1 MSSERNMQ
9 DILHRL
15 LAMPVESEVVE
26 FKEAKNSFDFDVIG
40 KYFSA
45 LANEA
50 NLKGDAVAWLVFG
63 IHNKGEIVGSSF
75 RAQPKKLTSL
85 KQEISNHM
93 THGISFVDIHE
104 LRENGKRILLF
115 EIPAAP
121 RSTPVAFKGHWYG
134 RNGESL
140 VPLNIEKLGRILLQ
154 AMVNDWS
161 AEIVADASLDDL
173 DPAAM
178 LLARENF
185 KKKNPRL
192 ADDVGAWDDAAF
204 LQNAKLSIRGKLTR
218 AAILLLGKNQ
228 SEFFLG
234 GNTKIRWVLKDYA
247 GNDKDYE
254 IFGLPWLLAVDKVFM
269 RIRNVKYRY
278 MQQGTVFPQEMDT
291 YDPLSIREALNNCI
305 AHQDYRLAGRIN
317 VIEHEDDLRFTNL
330 GSFLPGD
337 VQQFLMED
345 TPPERY
351 RNHFLV
357 EAMRN
362 LNLVDTVGGGV
373 RKMFL
378 AQRERLFPLPE
389 YDFTRDRVSVTLVGK
404 VLDLDY
410 ANTLA
415 ANKDLNLFEIMA
427 LDKVQKRKPLNED
440 EEKQLK
446 KKHLI
451 EGRKPNYFIAKS
463 VAQKTGQKAEY
474 TKNSPYPKQHLV
486 SLIQKL
492 LTDHNAASRQDIDK
506 LLWNMLPDWM
516 TEQQKKAKIG
526 NIINEMRAIKII
538 HNNGTRGKPCW
549 VLSEASKNWQKL

>member
-1 MSSERNMQ
+1 MSSERNLQ

-26 FKEAKNSFDFDVIG
+26 FKEAKNSFDFRNLG

-50 NLKGDAVAWLVFG
+50 NLKGDDVAWLVFG
-63 IHNKGEIVGSSF
+63 VNDKRKIVGSNF
-75 RAQPKKLTSL
+75 RKQPKELASL
-85 KQEISNHM
+85 KYEIAKEM
-93 THGISFVDIHE
+93 TNGIFFVNIHE
-104 LRENGKRILLF
+104 LYQNGKRILLF
-115 EIPAAP
+115 EIPPAP
-121 RSTPVAFKGHWYG
+121 RGTPIAFKGHWYG

-140 VPLNIEKLGRILLQ
+140 VPLNLEKLERIRSQ

-161 AEIVADASLDDL
+161 AEMVADASLNDL
-173 DPAAM
+173 DPDAM

-218 AAILLLGKNQ
+218 TAILLLGKDQ
-228 SEFFLG
+228 SEHFLG
-234 GNTKIRWVLKDYA
+234 GNTKIRWVLKAYA

-254 IFGLPWLLAVDKVFM
+254 IFGLPWLLAVDKVFA

-278 MQQGTVFPQEMDT
+278 MQPGTLFPQEVDM
-291 YDPLSIREALNNCI
+291 YDLFSIREALNNCI

-317 VIEHEDDLRFTNL
+317 VIECDDSLQFTNVGL
-330 GSFLPGD
+330 FLPGD
-337 VQQFLMED
+337 VQRFLMEKA
-345 TPPERY
+345 PPETY
-351 RNHFLV
+351 RNMFLV

-362 LNLVDTVGGGV
+362 LNLVDTIGGGI
-373 RKMFL
+373 RKMFH
-378 AQRERLFPLPE
+378 AQMDRRFPLPE
-389 YDFTRDRVSVTLVGK
+389 YDLTNNRVSVTLIGK

-415 ANKDLNLFEIMA
+415 SNNDLDLFEIMA
-427 LDKVQKRKPLNED
+427 LDKIQKHNPLNEK
-440 EEKQLK
+440 EEKRLK
-446 KKHLI
+446 MKKLI
-451 EGRKPNYFIAKS
+451 EGRKPNYYIAKS

-486 SLIQKL
+486 SLIKKL
-492 LTDHNAASRQDIDK
+492 LTDHKSASRQDIDK

-516 TEQQKKAKIG
+516 TEQQKTSKIG
-526 NIINEMRAIKII
+526 NIINWMRASKII
-538 HNNGTRGKPCW
+538 LNNGTRGKPCW
-549 VLSEASKNWQKL
+549 TLSETSKS